1 LRSIINIEVEKPIQ
15 NNDDEPSVWIKACRT
30 QELKNSDL
38 LDFDHEDKKILITK
52 FDNRIY
58 ATDRICT
65 HAYADLS
72 TGFLN
77 ESEKTVTC
85 PLHMSNFNLETGRP
99 QNLPAEDPIKV
110 YKVKVENEWIW
121 ILIEK

>member
-1 LRSIINIEVEKPIQ
+1 M
-15 NNDDEPSVWIKACRT
+15 WIKVCKT
-30 QELKNSDL
+30 QDLKNSDL
-38 LDFDHEDKKILITK
+38 LDFDYDDKKILIAK

-77 ESEKTVTC
+77 
-85 PLHMSNFNLETGRP
+85 GRP
-99 QNLPAEDPIKV
+99 QNLPAEDPLKI
-110 YKVKVENEWIW
+110 YKVKVENEWVW
-121 ILIEK
+121 ILVEN

>member
-1 LRSIINIEVEKPIQ
+1 M
-15 NNDDEPSVWIKACRT
+15 WIKVCKT
-30 QELKNSDL
+30 QDLKNSDL
-38 LDFDHEDKKILITK
+38 LDFDYDDKKILIAK

-72 TGFLN
+72 TGFPN

-85 PLHMSNFNLETGRP
+85 PLHMSNFNLENGRP
-99 QNLPAEDPIKV
+99 QNLPAEDPLKI
-110 YKVKVENEWIW
+110 YKVKVENEWVW
-121 ILIEK
+121 ILVEN

>member
-1 LRSIINIEVEKPIQ
+1 MNSDRASP
-15 NNDDEPSVWIKACRT
+15 WIRACKT
-30 QELKNSDL
+30 EDLKNSNP
-38 LDFDHEDKKILITK
+38 LDFDYEDKKILITNV
-52 FDNRIY
+52 DNRIY

-85 PLHMSNFNLETGRP
+85 PLHMSIFDLENGKP
-99 QNLPAEDPIKV
+99 LNLPAEDPLKT
-110 YKVKVENEWIW
+110 YNVKVESDWVWIMVDG
-121 ILIEK
+121 